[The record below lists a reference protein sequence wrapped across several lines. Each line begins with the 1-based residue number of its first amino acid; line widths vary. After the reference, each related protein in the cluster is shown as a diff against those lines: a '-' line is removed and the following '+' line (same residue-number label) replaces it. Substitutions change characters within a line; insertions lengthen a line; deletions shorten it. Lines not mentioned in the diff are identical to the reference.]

1 MSTRKRTVGR
11 SKSAD
16 YFMLPLQQQDV
27 TESSSSISSTSQRPP
42 PSNINDRSKNLLLF
56 RSNSSRQKLSLNSN
70 SNHSNSSS
78 INNTPYRRRKSPPH
92 EDSKMVKN
100 PAFVW
105 LGVASL
111 LFSFWSITTLL
122 RHPYVPSPELN
133 HHHQPQVVYREQRVK
148 KRQNNIQEQ
157 EKEKEK
163 EDQRVK
169 RLGQDKDKPKPKPK
183 VPPTEPAQEKKIHTQ
198 PPKKSILQ
206 QRNHS
211 DETHNQKYQ
220 TPFLCPV
227 PESSSSSSSS
237 LAEFHLHQ
245 PIVLFTQAH
254 SGAET
259 LLHIMAQDPHL
270 WVLSDLFAD
279 DRQQVPMLVRLID
292 QLKQNCQIGDPNI
305 WYTPQQE
312 TFGQDIHALFAQLMN
327 ETENSTNNNNHHH
340 GRDLYLE
347 LMRKFQNRFLRPWQ
361 WLSFLRRIP
370 SVHTHFVFLL
380 QREEWQHFHMPL
392 EAFLL
397 ELQQHDSVFVVIYRQ
412 NLLQSYAAHQR
423 VMLEEH
429 YYSSDSS
436 GSIASKLVVEQEPLQ
451 RYVGQTKEYFGKI
464 RFFLQTKAPQQSLVL
479 EYHRDLASA
488 SELLSTW
495 SKLQSL
501 LQLPATQQHLQL
513 PDFSKDSPLPE
524 QILNWNQLRD
534 DWGYKETWSED
545 LFGIESNP
553 DVPVDIPVNDTTI
566 IIESPVANEMESQRF
581 ICPTAEE
588 HSHRPIFVFG
598 TPRTGSN
605 LLFNFL
611 AMLGIVW
618 PDADM
623 LNLVELLSPQ
633 ASDSLKL
640 FALSQ
645 IIDHIKDKCQMGD
658 RAMKYFPKYQ
668 EFLAPDDMF
677 VSLMTEHSGT
687 ELFHKLQD
695 QFQKRHDDPMA
706 FIRFLQGIPSPK
718 QSYFAL
724 KVFPEHVEDSI
735 EPFIAQIPRDAVV
748 IVLWRRNLLE
758 AYVSLQIALST
769 NHWMNVE
776 ITAED
781 AIRVDKTAFENYVA
795 STTQFYHQIKT
806 AFVKN
811 NVTYSAFEYQTDLS
825 EAWRQEETVR
835 HLQHLLQHRP
845 DSKVTNDVMQGL
857 WTTKQATM
865 PLKEQVLN
873 WDDIVEWGYNRPIE
887 EWENLFPGH

>member
-1 MSTRKRTVGR
+1 MSTRKRTIGR

-27 TESSSSISSTSQRPP
+27 TESSQRPP
-42 PSNINDRSKNLLLF
+42 SSNNARNFLF
-56 RSNSSRQKLSLNSN
+56 RSNSLRQKLSLNN
-70 SNHSNSSS
+70 SNHSS
-78 INNTPYRRRKSPPH
+78 TPYRRKTPH
-92 EDSKMVKN
+92 EDIMIIKN
-100 PAFVW
+100 PAFV
-105 LGVASL
+105 LFGMASL
-111 LFSFWSITTLL
+111 LFSVWSITTLL

-133 HHHQPQVVYREQRVK
+133 HHHQPQVVYRAVEERRVK
-148 KRQNNIQEQ
+148 ERP
-157 EKEKEK
+157 
-163 EDQRVK
+163 K
-169 RLGQDKDKPKPKPK
+169 RLGQEK
-183 VPPTEPAQEKKIHTQ
+183 PPTTPATTKKM
-198 PPKKSILQ
+198 PPPPQNSIP
-206 QRNHS
+206 QRNNA
-211 DETHNQKYQ
+211 DETTNDKN
-220 TPFLCPV
+220 PFLCPV
-227 PESSSSSSSS
+227 AES
-237 LAEFHLHQ
+237 AEFHLHQ
-245 PIVLFTQAH
+245 PIVLLTQAH

-270 WVLSDLFAD
+270 LVLSDLFAD
-279 DRQQVPMLVRLID
+279 DRQQIPMLVRLID
-292 QLKQNCQIGDPNI
+292 QLKQNCRIGDPDV
-305 WYTPQQE
+305 WYTPQQD
-312 TFGQDIHALFAQLMN
+312 TFGQDIHALFAQLM
-327 ETENSTNNNNHHH
+327 TESS

-361 WLSFLRRIP
+361 WLAFIRRIP
-370 SVHTHFVFLL
+370 SVHSHFVFLL
-380 QREEWQHFHMPL
+380 QREEWKHFHMPL

-397 ELQQHDSVFVVIYRQ
+397 ELQEHDSAFVVIYRQ
-412 NLLQSYAAHQR
+412 HLLQSYAAHQR
-423 VMLEEH
+423 VLLEEH
-429 YYSSDSS
+429 SSDLP
-436 GSIASKLVVEQEPLQ
+436 AESKMVVEQEPME

-464 RFFLQTKAPQQSLVL
+464 RYFLQTKAPKQSLLL

-513 PDFSKDSPLPE
+513 PDFVKDAPLPD

-534 DWGYKETWSED
+534 DWGYKETWSDD
-545 LFGIESNP
+545 LFGIESVP
-553 DVPVDIPVNDTTI
+553 DAPVDIPVNDTTI
-566 IIESPVANEMESQRF
+566 TESPVTNDMESQRF
-581 ICPTAEE
+581 ICPTTEE
-588 HSHRPIFVFG
+588 NSHRPIFVFG

-645 IIDHIKDKCQMGD
+645 IIDHLKDKCQMGD

-668 EFLAPDDMF
+668 EFRAPEDMF

-687 ELFHKLQD
+687 ELFQKLQD

-706 FIRFLQGIPSPK
+706 LIRFLQGIPSPK

-724 KVFPEHVEDSI
+724 KVFPEHLGDSI

-776 ITAED
+776 VTAEN
-781 AIRVDKTAFENYVA
+781 AIQVDKTAFENYVA
-795 STTQFYHQIKT
+795 STTYFYHQIKT
-806 AFVKN
+806 AFAKN
-811 NVTYSAFEYQTDLS
+811 NVTYTAFEYQTDLS
-825 EAWRQEETVR
+825 EESRQQETIR

-857 WTTKQATM
+857 WTTKQATL
-865 PLKEQVLN
+865 PLNEQVVN
-873 WDDIVEWGYNRPIE
+873 WNNVVEWGYNRPLD
-887 EWENLFPGH
+887 EWENLFPGHLA

>member
-1 MSTRKRTVGR
+1 MSTRKRTIGR

-27 TESSSSISSTSQRPP
+27 TEEESSTQRTTT
-42 PSNINDRSKNLLLF
+42 PSNTNNNTNQYGRNRLF
-56 RSNSSRQKLSLNSN
+56 RSNSLRQKLLLNHHHHHH
-70 SNHSNSSS
+70 SNHNHNHNNH
-78 INNTPYRRRKSPPH
+78 NNTTTPYHRHRRNKSPH
-92 EDSKMVKN
+92 QEMMMVKH
-100 PAFVW
+100 PALALFGMVSLL
-105 LGVASL
+105 LGV
-111 LFSFWSITTLL
+111 WSITTLL

-133 HHHQPQVVYREQRVK
+133 HHHQPQLVYRETPSRQRK
-148 KRQNNIQEQ
+148 KERQQPQQRPQQQE
-157 EKEKEK
+157 E
-163 EDQRVK
+163 
-169 RLGQDKDKPKPKPK
+169 
-183 VPPTEPAQEKKIHTQ
+183 Q
-198 PPKKSILQ
+198 PPRHLRKPEKQ
-206 QRNHS
+206 PDEPNHGKAVSVQEHETKRSPS
-211 DETHNQKYQ
+211 DQK
-220 TPFLCPV
+220 TPPFLCPV
-227 PESSSSSSSS
+227 SDA
-237 LAEFHLHQ
+237 AEYHLHQ
-245 PIVLFTQAH
+245 PIVVLTQAH

-270 WVLSDLFAD
+270 LVLSDLFAD
-279 DRQQVPMLVRLID
+279 DRQQVPLLVRLID
-292 QLKQNCQIGDPNI
+292 QLKQNCQIGDPNV

-312 TFGQDIHALFAQLMN
+312 TYQQDIHALFANLMA
-327 ETENSTNNNNHHH
+327 EDSS

-361 WLSFLRRIP
+361 WLAFIRRIP
-370 SVHTHFVFLL
+370 SVHSHFVFLL
-380 QREEWQHFHMPL
+380 QREEWRHFHMPL

-397 ELQQHDSVFVVIYRQ
+397 ELQEHDSAFVVIYRQ
-412 NLLQSYAAHQR
+412 HLLQSYAAHQR
-423 VMLEEH
+423 VLLEE
-429 YYSSDSS
+429 YSSDLPVD
-436 GSIASKLVVEQEPLQ
+436 GKILVVVEQEPME
-451 RYVGQTKEYFGKI
+451 RYVQQTKEYFGKI
-464 RFFLQTKAPQQSLVL
+464 RFFLQTKAPKQSLLL

-513 PDFSKDSPLPE
+513 PDFSKDAPLPD

-534 DWGYKETWSED
+534 DWGYKETWSDD
-545 LFGIESNP
+545 LFGIESVP
-553 DVPVDIPVNDTTI
+553 DAPVHVPVNNTTRVV
-566 IIESPVANEMESQRF
+566 ESLVASDVERQGY

-645 IIDHIKDKCQMGD
+645 IIDHVKDKCQMGD

-668 EFLAPDDMF
+668 EFRAPEDMF

-687 ELFHKLQD
+687 ELFQKLQD
-695 QFQKRHDDPMA
+695 QFQQRHDDPMA
-706 FIRFLQGIPSPK
+706 LIRFLQGIPSPT

-724 KVFPEHVEDSI
+724 KVFPEHVEGSI

-776 ITAED
+776 VTAED
-781 AIRVDKTAFENYVA
+781 AIRVDKTAFENYVV
-795 STTQFYHQIKT
+795 STTHFYHQIKK
-806 AFVKN
+806 AFVEN

-825 EAWRQEETVR
+825 ETSRQQETIR
-835 HLQHLLQHRP
+835 HLQHLLQHKP

-857 WTTKQATM
+857 WTTKQATL
-865 PLKEQVLN
+865 PLEEQIVN
-873 WDDIVEWGYNRPIE
+873 WDDIVEWGYNRPFE
-887 EWENLFPGH
+887 EWENIFPGH